1 MELKVGR
8 ELWEHDRIYFVSDR
22 ATRLRAI
29 IALHHTG
36 SGRTG
41 GGIRFFPYPS
51 IDEALHD
58 VLRLSRAMTYKFAL
72 AGLPVGGSKSVI
84 IGDPRTDK
92 TDALL
97 EAFGRAVNEL
107 NGLYTCAEDVGTTP
121 EGTIDASIRC

>member
-8 ELWEHDRIYFVSDR
+8 ALWEHDRIYFVSDR

-58 VLRLSRAMTYKFAL
+58 YHDLLRIQRDGIAEVVNLKLNR
-72 AGLPVGGSKSVI
+72 VGGLTRARRLRDLCLMTGI
-84 IGDPRTDK
+84 T
-92 TDALL
+92 LL
-97 EAFGRAVNEL
+97 IMDTGGTVLADTAVAHL
-107 NGLYTCAEDVGTTP
+107 A
-121 EGTIDASIRC
+121 